1 MLHLDVDFATVQSS
15 AVSEDGVY
23 HGIPIKCLKEANDEQ
38 TVDLGPGETGAKG
51 AASVFGLALTR
62 VVFFVHL
69 SSGAVALQ
77 WVSWLESVSLLK
89 KKHPVV
95 IQSAMESFKNQYLLI
110 LITWVDLKMNDTST
124 IYATFI
130 GQNDD
135 KRIHFGMEWRSKIL
149 DNPTSTKCP
158 NAVCASWRW
167 WSFPWAG

>member
-23 HGIPIKCLKEANDEQ
+23 HGILIKCLKEANDEQ

-77 WVSWLESVSLLK
+77 
-89 KKHPVV
+89 
-95 IQSAMESFKNQYLLI
+95 
-110 LITWVDLKMNDTST
+110 
-124 IYATFI
+124 
-130 GQNDD
+130 
-135 KRIHFGMEWRSKIL
+135 
-149 DNPTSTKCP
+149 
-158 NAVCASWRW
+158 
-167 WSFPWAG
+167 

>member
-1 MLHLDVDFATVQSS
+1 
-15 AVSEDGVY
+15 
-23 HGIPIKCLKEANDEQ
+23 
-38 TVDLGPGETGAKG
+38 
-51 AASVFGLALTR
+51 
-62 VVFFVHL
+62 
-69 SSGAVALQ
+69 
-77 WVSWLESVSLLK
+77 
-89 KKHPVV
+89 
-95 IQSAMESFKNQYLLI
+95 MESFKNQYLLI

-167 WSFPWAG
+167 